1 MNSKCKVTRH
11 RCSANKKCYRK
22 SLWTR
27 KNLIKRCKVG
37 TRKCRDNKCHKK
49 ISNSIKNRS
58 LKNRSLKSKSPKNNL
73 LKFNEPIK
81 AITNN
86 MVQKIATNISRVMSS
101 NNKPISKHVK
111 KRPAWR

>member
-1 MNSKCKVTRH
+1 MNKKCKVTRH

-22 SLWTR
+22 SAWTR

-49 ISNSIKNRS
+49 KTNSIKTG
-58 LKNRSLKSKSPKNNL
+58 SLKSKSPRNNL
-73 LKFNEPIK
+73 LKYNEPIK

-86 MVQKIATNISRVMSS
+86 MVQKIALNLSKSAS
-101 NNKPISKHVK
+101 KKQKPRK
-111 KRPAWR
+111 KRPVWR